1 MTTKCSSK
9 HLLEYKE
16 AINKYLKTHNIN
28 NFSKYT
34 CHFSNDKLV
43 ISTWEYSV
51 PRPAITIQPIVI
63 QPKYLDLQVRVIVVN
78 VENIAGTVYLNSIGN
93 SVQENYTDDHYIEYI
108 AAILVSVNLAGK
120 EIYQWA
126 EVKDTYAINGLIK
139 IGGKILTSTGI
150 ARITFFFS
158 DKRQH

>member
-16 AINKYLKTHNIN
+16 SINKYLKTHNIN
-28 NFSKYT
+28 DFSKYT

-43 ISTWEYSV
+43 IATWEYSI
-51 PRPAITIQPIVI
+51 PRPADTIQPIVI

-93 SVQENYTDDHYIEYI
+93 IVQENYTDDYH
-108 AAILVSVNLAGK
+108 L
-120 EIYQWA
+120 
-126 EVKDTYAINGLIK
+126 D
-139 IGGKILTSTGI
+139 
-150 ARITFFFS
+150 
-158 DKRQH
+158 